1 MGLTVKI
8 QELIAS
14 LNNVMGVIDGKLR
27 NKADKAEI
35 YTRTQ
40 LDDPLKTL
48 GANAATASRLKVT
61 RVISLGGE
69 ATGSVGF
76 DGSGNVTLMVTVPG
90 LADKANKA
98 ETLTPQEVDARI
110 EAVIGAAPEA
120 LDTLKEIAAALGNDP
135 NFAATMTTELE
146 KKANSADVYNRQQAE
161 ATFLAKGAKAA
172 DSALLGGNAPGHFA
186 TAAGLSSLEE
196 GVSDAFSQLAQS
208 FNDAANRINSTTGA

>member
-48 GANAATASRLKVT
+48 GANAATASRLKVM
-61 RVISLGGE
+61 RVIALGGE

-90 LADKANKA
+90 LADKAN
-98 ETLTPQEVDARI
+98 
-110 EAVIGAAPEA
+110 
-120 LDTLKEIAAALGNDP
+120 
-135 NFAATMTTELE
+135 
-146 KKANSADVYNRQQAE
+146 
-161 ATFLAKGAKAA
+161 
-172 DSALLGGNAPGHFA
+172 
-186 TAAGLSSLEE
+186 
-196 GVSDAFSQLAQS
+196 
-208 FNDAANRINSTTGA
+208 

>member
-27 NKADKAEI
+27 NKADKTEI

-48 GANAATASRLKVT
+48 GANAATASRLKVQ
-61 RVISLGGE
+61 RVIALGGE

-76 DGSGNVTLMVTVPG
+76 DGSGNVMLMVTVPG
-90 LADKANKA
+90 LADKANKT

-120 LDTLKEIAAALGNDP
+120 LDTLKEIATALGNDP
-135 NFAATMTTELE
+135 NFAATMTAELG
-146 KKANSADVYNRQQAE
+146 KKANAADVYRGTSQKTEN
-161 ATFLAKGAKAA
+161 KA
-172 DSALLGGNAPGHFA
+172 
-186 TAAGLSSLEE
+186 
-196 GVSDAFSQLAQS
+196 
-208 FNDAANRINSTTGA
+208 R